1 MKNAEDDTGKVCET
15 VCDVVRIIFDRL
27 GGVTLQLGNYGRY
40 YEDAEQAAR
49 DYTAWLREG
58 TAENLEDSE
67 PEALELDPTPEEIN
81 DGSYRIFT
89 AEEIEHEVRSE
100 EYSGWSSIDTFCDN
114 LKIARQ
120 DGGLY
125 PLQGRDRE
133 ATADEELLDRILGNE
148 SPEDFAGKSYQEI
161 FDTLTDLNEELLRE
175 GNGLTAEELNEA
187 AADIYDFNNIN
198 QEE

>member
-1 MKNAEDDTGKVCET
+1 MKKADDDTGKVCED
-15 VCDVVRIIFDRL
+15 VCDVVRIIFDRW
-27 GGVTLQLGNYGRY
+27 GGVTLHLGNYGRY

-81 DGSYRIFT
+81 NDTYRIFT
-89 AEEIEHEVRSE
+89 AEEIEHEVSSE
-100 EYSGWSSIDTFCDN
+100 EYSGWDSIDTFCDN
-114 LKIARQ
+114 LKNARL

-125 PLQGRDRE
+125 PEQGRDRE
-133 ATADEELLDRILGNE
+133 ATADQELLDRILGNE

-175 GNGLTAEELNEA
+175 GNGLTAEELKEA
-187 AADIYDFNNIN
+187 AADIYDFNNMN
-198 QEE
+198 TEE

>member
-1 MKNAEDDTGKVCET
+1 MKKAEEDTGKVFET
-15 VCDVVRIIFDRL
+15 VSDVVKIIFDRW

-81 DGSYRIFT
+81 NDSYRIYT
-89 AEEIEHEVRSE
+89 AEEIEHEVRNE
-100 EYSGWSSIDTFCDN
+100 EYTGWSNIDTFCDN
-114 LKIARQ
+114 LKIARL

-125 PLQGRDRE
+125 PVQGRDRE
-133 ATADEELLDRILGNE
+133 ATVDQELLDRILGSE

-161 FDTLTDLNEELLRE
+161 FDTLTDLNEDLLRD
-175 GNGLTAEELNEA
+175 GNGLTAEELKEA
-187 AADIYDFNNIN
+187 TADIYDFNNIN
-198 QEE
+198 KEE

>member
-1 MKNAEDDTGKVCET
+1 MKKAEDDNGKVCED
-15 VCDVVRIIFDRL
+15 VCDVVKIIFDRL
-27 GGVTLQLGNYGRY
+27 GGVTLQLGDYGRY

-58 TAENLEDSE
+58 TAENLGDSE
-67 PEALELDPTPEEIN
+67 PEALELDPTLEEIKN
-81 DGSYRIFT
+81 DSYRIYT

-100 EYSGWSSIDTFCDN
+100 EYSGWSNIDTFCDN
-114 LKIARQ
+114 LKIARL

-125 PLQGRDRE
+125 PVQGRDRE
-133 ATADEELLDRILGNE
+133 ATVDQELLDRILGSG

-161 FDTLTDLNEELLRE
+161 IDTLTDLNVELLRD

-198 QEE
+198 TEE

>member
-1 MKNAEDDTGKVCET
+1 MKKAEDDTGKVCET
-15 VCDVVRIIFDRL
+15 VCDVVKIIFDRW

-58 TAENLEDSE
+58 NAENLGDSE
-67 PEALELDPTPEEIN
+67 PEALELDPAPEEIN
-81 DGSYRIFT
+81 NDTYRIFT

-100 EYSGWSSIDTFCDN
+100 EYSGWSNIDTFCDN
-114 LKIARQ
+114 LKTARL

-125 PLQGRDRE
+125 PEQGRDRE
-133 ATADEELLDRILGNE
+133 AIADQELLDRILGNE

-161 FDTLTDLNEELLRE
+161 FDTLTGLNEELLRV
-175 GNGLTAEELNEA
+175 GNGLTAEELSEA
-187 AADIYDFNNIN
+187 AADIYDFNNMN
-198 QEE
+198 TEE

>member
-1 MKNAEDDTGKVCET
+1 MKKAEDDTGKVCED
-15 VCDVVRIIFDRL
+15 VCDVVKIIFDRL

-58 TAENLEDSE
+58 TAENLGDSE

-81 DGSYRIFT
+81 DGSYRIFS
-89 AEEIEHEVRSE
+89 AEEIQHEVSSE
-100 EYSGWSSIDTFCDN
+100 EYSGWSNIDTFCDN
-114 LKIARQ
+114 LKMARLN
-120 DGGLY
+120 GGLY
-125 PLQGRDRE
+125 PELGRDRE
-133 ATADEELLDRILGNE
+133 AVPDQELLDRILGSE

-161 FDTLTDLNEELLRE
+161 FDTLTGLNEELLRV
-175 GNGLTAEELNEA
+175 GNGLTAEELSEA
-187 AADIYDFNNIN
+187 AADIYDFNNMN